1 MPAGAGVAQLVE
13 QWFCKPQVGG
23 STPSAG
29 TINSHIEG
37 FNTQNNEMLLSENW
51 WKSEAQVWGRT
62 A

>member
-29 TINSHIEG
+29 T
-37 FNTQNNEMLLSENW
+37 NTDSYGGPGPT
-51 WKSEAQVWGRT
+51 GRSVEPDGIRLIIP